1 MKEQT
6 RIPRTENTRSII
18 GNITTGRNTSIQKVT
33 VVPRV
38 RFSSKVIEKMTDGVE
53 RMKSNRSRMN

>member
-33 VVPRV
+33 VVPTV
-38 RFSSKVIEKMTDGVE
+38 RFSSNVIEKITDGVE
-53 RMKSNRSRMN
+53 RMKLSKSRIN